1 MEVQFRNRHRVVPE
15 LGFMYP
21 RHAGTPLPECECR
34 SRIRVPVL
42 CCANP
47 NAGHGFPELRFRNDG
62 VGAQLGLY
70 LTV

>member
-1 MEVQFRNRHRVVPE
+1 MEVGFRNSPMAIPE

-21 RHAGTPLPECECR
+21 PNAGTPLPECECC